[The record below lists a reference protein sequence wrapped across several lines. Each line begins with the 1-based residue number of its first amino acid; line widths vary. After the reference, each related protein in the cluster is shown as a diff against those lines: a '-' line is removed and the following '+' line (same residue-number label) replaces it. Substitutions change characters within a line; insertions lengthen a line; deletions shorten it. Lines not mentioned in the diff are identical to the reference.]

1 MIKLPS
7 SSSLAGKSNK
17 LNPKLSC
24 FWSSCFRE
32 LFVFSWNEFCS
43 SMVAPQNRDY
53 QSWGLATYNFGD
65 SPTTDP
71 PADHFESLKRKPFS
85 SKSRVLK
92 GFASVVERNVESKQK
107 YSCGFFLLFFIICRS
122 WWLKIEHFLTK
133 TNSLFKTYYKGKH
146 EN

>member
-1 MIKLPS
+1 MPPTKFSSRKVFTVWIQTPLSSQILWSGITKFCLSSEIIWVMIKLPS

-71 PADHFESLKRKPFS
+71 RSIILSHF
-85 SKSRVLK
+85 K
-92 GFASVVERNVESKQK
+92 G
-107 YSCGFFLLFFIICRS
+107 
-122 WWLKIEHFLTK
+122 
-133 TNSLFKTYYKGKH
+133 SLFHQRAGFWRALH
-146 EN
+146 L